1 MFFRRNKA
9 KVINLCLMFFSI
21 LLPLF
26 LADIVL
32 KNMRLPKD
40 SNRLM
45 LLGGSSLYS
54 SKDGFRRYEANQNIE
69 QLAIY
74 NDQIAYR
81 YFYKTNNL
89 GLVSYPNLKDNDN
102 LDVVI
107 NGDSFTEGQ
116 GGFPWIVDWQKKEL
130 QESNILS
137 LNYAIAGNG
146 FGDFLKASLHARKI
160 YNAKKNIIFLI
171 EHDAYRPYQKLSKNK
186 NCSFYSNGTLD
197 KILGP
202 LTCKT
207 YGIVWHH
214 INLSKT
220 NKQILNQSK
229 YLQNYGVLPT
239 FYKFIQKLRN
249 NYLKKDIQSSQ
260 INMGLDNGE
269 IKLRYGPLPT
279 KTKSAIK
286 KINNIYGKNNVL
298 YVYLPSSQGEQ
309 DEKSKLFT
317 KILSEVDNNNI
328 VDLWEICPL
337 SFTDFHILDNH
348 PNIDG
353 YKKIKKCVIE
363 NLQINEFIKN

>member
-1 MFFRRNKA
+1 MFFRKNKA
-9 KVINLCLMFFSI
+9 KVINFCLMFFSI

-130 QESNILS
+130 QEALYEVKSVI
-137 LNYAIAGNG
+137 NY
-146 FGDFLKASLHARKI
+146 
-160 YNAKKNIIFLI
+160 
-171 EHDAYRPYQKLSKNK
+171 
-186 NCSFYSNGTLD
+186 
-197 KILGP
+197 
-202 LTCKT
+202 
-207 YGIVWHH
+207 
-214 INLSKT
+214 
-220 NKQILNQSK
+220 
-229 YLQNYGVLPT
+229 
-239 FYKFIQKLRN
+239 
-249 NYLKKDIQSSQ
+249 
-260 INMGLDNGE
+260 
-269 IKLRYGPLPT
+269 
-279 KTKSAIK
+279 
-286 KINNIYGKNNVL
+286 
-298 YVYLPSSQGEQ
+298 
-309 DEKSKLFT
+309 
-317 KILSEVDNNNI
+317 
-328 VDLWEICPL
+328 
-337 SFTDFHILDNH
+337 
-348 PNIDG
+348 
-353 YKKIKKCVIE
+353 
-363 NLQINEFIKN
+363 